1 MSSNLFGGKI
11 WSEKGLCLWYVFA
24 RKSNKIYISLL
35 WNSTSYRRSITNSTF
50 ISINWIFIIPNAKN
64 APFVVLSSGFLDK
77 QVYLSLYLQWILW
90 GFVLLALAG
99 RISSSSSGKTGTITA
114 VLSLMIGVLLLIF
127 AVKTFFGEDDPDAPP
142 PKIMVM
148 LDKMGPIKLLLAGF
162 LLSSVL
168 LLMTVIF

>member
-1 MSSNLFGGKI
+1 
-11 WSEKGLCLWYVFA
+11 
-24 RKSNKIYISLL
+24 
-35 WNSTSYRRSITNSTF
+35 
-50 ISINWIFIIPNAKN
+50 
-64 APFVVLSSGFLDK
+64 LSSGFLDK